1 MDEQL
6 HAAFFMYRKS
16 INSWK
21 EDTLLDAK
29 SVIDTLI
36 HDFELN
42 GKITYEATDLPYF
55 HPKKQGKIL
64 FNKQEIWII
73 WTVHPTI
80 LKANK
85 LPENA
90 SLTFVEISLETIK
103 SLRAQETEKTYIYE
117 TMQDQILWRDLSFVI
132 DEKSDFSKV
141 LSAIRKIEEIKDIR
155 VFDVYQWENLPA
167 GKKSIS
173 LQIKIM
179 GDGNMT
185 SEQIGEIMQKA
196 IDAVSKVWGE
206 LRG

>member
-1 MDEQL
+1 MK
-6 HAAFFMYRKS
+6 A
-16 INSWK
+16 I
-21 EDTLLDAK
+21 
-29 SVIDTLI
+29 
-36 HDFELN
+36 
-42 GKITYEATDLPYF
+42 
-55 HPKKQGKIL
+55 
-64 FNKQEIWII
+64 EIWNI
-73 WTVHPTI
+73 WTVHPNV
-80 LKANK
+80 LKVSK

-90 SLTFVEISLETIK
+90 SLTFVEISLEKIK
-103 SLRAQETEKTYIYE
+103 ELRSQETEKTYIYE

-132 DEKSDFSKV
+132 DEKEDFSKV

-173 LQIKIM
+173 LQIKIV

-185 SEQIGEIMQKA
+185 SEQIGAVMQKA

>member
-1 MDEQL
+1 
-6 HAAFFMYRKS
+6 
-16 INSWK
+16 
-21 EDTLLDAK
+21 
-29 SVIDTLI
+29 
-36 HDFELN
+36 
-42 GKITYEATDLPYF
+42 
-55 HPKKQGKIL
+55 
-64 FNKQEIWII
+64 
-73 WTVHPTI
+73 

-103 SLRAQETEKTYIYE
+103 ALRSQETEKTYIYE

-155 VFDVYQWENLPA
+155 VFDVYQGENLPA
-167 GKKSIS
+167 CKKSIS

-185 SEQIGEIMQKA
+185 SEQIGAVMQKA
-196 IDAVSKVWGE
+196 IDAATKV
-206 LRG
+206 